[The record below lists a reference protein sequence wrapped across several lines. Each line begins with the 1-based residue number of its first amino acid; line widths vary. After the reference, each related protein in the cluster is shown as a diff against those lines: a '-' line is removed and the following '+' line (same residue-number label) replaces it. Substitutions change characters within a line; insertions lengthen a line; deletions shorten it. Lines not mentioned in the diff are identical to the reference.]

1 MPWPETFWAAI
12 KKGVC
17 DIDTNGKLRKLNA
30 GEKRQL
36 LAILREHDD
45 CPDGWK
51 NIAPEKQYNILHRL
65 HQSIERLLNPE
76 EFAEKQKANNDRK
89 NKSRRENG
97 KQKAAIKKR
106 RENGT
111 LKAANDRNNA
121 RNRENGKQKER
132 NDRMCAKISKATRE
146 ANEQAILDNKD
157 HKEPTW
163 PEDTLEKKATDN
175 VKRIVDKCG
184 PDGFVHV
191 FVGAW
196 PGMTVNEAAEAECF
210 GRGGNSHAVFID
222 DTGRKFVR
230 YRDVS
235 THVEL
240 FTPYSGTNYLN
251 ADDLEKRI
259 HEKLLDMEWP
269 QDRRMFVHA
278 GKGTCRGTRPKGMPF
293 PYYTGVLV
301 CEQSMEQIGIRF
313 ATKKDHAPKRKRSS
327 SSLQKKRNQ
336 KRLHVNN

>member
-1 MPWPETFWAAI
+1 MPLPPFPETFWAAI
-12 KKGVC
+12 EKGVC
-17 DIDTNGKLRKLNA
+17 DIAGKLRKLNA

-97 KQKAAIKKR
+97 KQKAADAKR
-106 RENGT
+106 SQA
-111 LKAANDRNNA
+111 L
-121 RNRENGKQKER
+121 
-132 NDRMCAKISKATRE
+132 RE
-146 ANEQAILDNKD
+146 ANAQAILENKD

-163 PEDTLEKKATDN
+163 DEDTLEKEAIDA
-175 VKRIVDKCG
+175 VEMIVDKCG
-184 PDGFVHV
+184 RNGFVHV
-191 FVGAW
+191 FGGAW
-196 PGMTVNEAAEAECF
+196 PGKKLKEAVEAECF
-210 GRGGNSHAVFID
+210 GKGKHAVFID
-222 DTGRKFVR
+222 GGRRVH
-230 YRDVS
+230 YHHVS
-235 THVEL
+235 DHVKL
-240 FTPYSGTNYLN
+240 LIPYTGTNCLN
-251 ADDLEKRI
+251 ADDLEERVQKKI
-259 HEKLLDMEWP
+259 LDLGWP
-269 QDRRMFVHA
+269 QHRRMFTRA
-278 GKGTCRGTRPKGMPF
+278 GAGTCKGPATGWTTIPF

-301 CEQSMEQIGIRF
+301 CDKSMEEIGIRL